1 MFIGSIVIYLNST
14 VRRELMVTFKK
25 FKYVIFSLLAIA
37 VIASA
42 TAFSVSYAKWVSPA
56 NDSLGANLS
65 TGEWDKPNVS
75 GNHIIVGDRSYDMT
89 EMEGESGTFI
99 TEIYLNY
106 GDTFQVYY
114 NSNLVGYPVTNIIEL
129 EYDAQTKTYK
139 YVGTASARVEVT
151 LFGSGCNFT
160 IIR

>member
-1 MFIGSIVIYLNST
+1 
-14 VRRELMVTFKK
+14 MVTFKK

-75 GNHIIVGDRSYDMT
+75 GNQIIVGDRPYDMT
-89 EMEGESGTFI
+89 EMEKEPGTFI

-106 GDTFQVYY
+106 GDTFQIYY
-114 NSNLVGYPVTNIIEL
+114 NSKLVGYAVSNIEL
-129 EYDAQTKTYK
+129 EYDEITKTYK
-139 YVGTASARVEVT
+139 YIGTASARVEVT

>member
-1 MFIGSIVIYLNST
+1 
-14 VRRELMVTFKK
+14 MVTFKK
-25 FKYVIFSLLAIA
+25 FKYVIFSLLALA

-42 TAFSVSYAKWVSPA
+42 AASSVSYAKWAGGSNNTQLDA
-56 NDSLGANLS
+56 GLS

-75 GNHIIVGDRSYDMT
+75 GNQIIVGDRPYDMT
-89 EMEGESGTFI
+89 EMEKEPGTFI

-106 GDTFQVYY
+106 GDTFQIYY
-114 NSNLVGYPVTNIIEL
+114 NSKLVGYAVSNIEL
-129 EYDAQTKTYK
+129 DYDEITKTYK
-139 YVGTASARVEVT
+139 YIGTASARVEVT